1 MVHVIRSIMANLGVM
16 LLENI
21 QLVATNNCH
30 PKTKK
35 FKRFWELQLTSKMFT
50 FRIKL
55 VRVKTKNQRIWDHSW
70 KTLKLLE
77 SIVKTSLEF
86 LLRKLVKMN
95 ALYDPQVAKLGLFSG
110 SKIRPETVF

>member
-1 MVHVIRSIMANLGVM
+1 MVAVIRSMMANLGVM

-21 QLVATNNCH
+21 QLVATKNCH

-35 FKRFWELQLTSKMFT
+35 FKRFWELTSKMFT

-86 LLRKLVKMN
+86 LLHKLVNMN